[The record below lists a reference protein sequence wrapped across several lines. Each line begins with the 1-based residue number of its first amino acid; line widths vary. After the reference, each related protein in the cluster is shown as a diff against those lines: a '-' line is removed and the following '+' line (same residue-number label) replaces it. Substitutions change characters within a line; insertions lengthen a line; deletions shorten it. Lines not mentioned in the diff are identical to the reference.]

1 MSLSLG
7 EHGCGATHS
16 RPVTHGA
23 PAKEFRLDCPP
34 CEAHLRGDRKQ
45 KKLVYETDKRSGQP
59 VRQARVADSDPLWS
73 STPDTVPPTP
83 DEERVNSIRQE
94 RGAQQIQM
102 IQALAALRGTGLD
115 IPAEAMWLLERE
127 LPAGVL
133 KGTVVCANG
142 HDNQTGL
149 KFCGECGISMA
160 AKGEIEGSDP
170 DPSFRGHPVRLT
182 TEPEFPLEKL
192 HVATLRKKCRERGLP
207 DKGTKAQLVK
217 RLEAAVDPQVGAFE
231 REMLE
236 LKARIGA

>member
-1 MSLSLG
+1 MSPTTLWARSDVMCLSLG

-83 DEERVNSIRQE
+83 DEERVNSVRQE

-149 KFCGECGISMA
+149 KFCGECGVSMA
-160 AKGEIEGSDP
+160 AKAAIASSSSGEDETPETGP
-170 DPSFRGHPVRLT
+170 
-182 TEPEFPLEKL
+182 EPLDL
-192 HVATLRKKCRERGLP
+192 SRVHVATLRKMCRQKQLP
-207 DKGTKAQLVK
+207 DKGSKDVLIG
-217 RLEAAVDPQVGAFE
+217 RLQQAA
-231 REMLE
+231 
-236 LKARIGA
+236 

>member
-1 MSLSLG
+1 VSPTTLWARSDVMCLSLG

-83 DEERVNSIRQE
+83 DEERVNSVRQE

-149 KFCGECGISMA
+149 KFCGECGVSMA
-160 AKGEIEGSDP
+160 AKAAITSSSSEGAAE
-170 DPSFRGHPVRLT
+170 V
-182 TEPEFPLEKL
+182 PLDRL
-192 HVATLRKKCRERGLP
+192 HVATLRKRCRDKGLP
-207 DKGTKAQLVK
+207 DKGSKDVLIG
-217 RLEAAVDPQVGAFE
+217 RLQQAA
-231 REMLE
+231 
-236 LKARIGA
+236 